1 MVGASLMQNPHA
13 HFVIH
18 LGADRFDVI
27 VGCRLNEQPLSL
39 ADANRLARRSS
50 ASVVSVVGQLVG
62 GNRDD
67 RAR

>member
-1 MVGASLMQNPHA
+1 MQS

-27 VGCRLNEQPLSL
+27 AGRKLNSEPLDL

-50 ASVVSVVGQLVG
+50 ASTISVAGHLVSET
-62 GNRDD
+62 RP
-67 RAR
+67 